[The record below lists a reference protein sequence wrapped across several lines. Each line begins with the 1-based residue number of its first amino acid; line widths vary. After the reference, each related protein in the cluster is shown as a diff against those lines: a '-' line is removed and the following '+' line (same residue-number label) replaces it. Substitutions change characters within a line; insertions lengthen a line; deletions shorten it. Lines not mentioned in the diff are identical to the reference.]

1 MPALGQELIFMLRQP
16 RVIIIF
22 LFFVCI
28 IYGQNFRSVDDIKD
42 DWKNYTTFQK
52 HELLSFCD
60 FLIDEGHYER
70 SLLSL
75 FQYLYKFPGDSLE
88 LPVLYHIARSYDL
101 SGNPVLA
108 NRYYDQVINLSEENF
123 RVSKA
128 AKYRKLIIK
137 YYQEDYESVLEET
150 DNSTDPYMITL
161 RGYVFLKELDW
172 ISARQAFLSADERF
186 KHRHYSRLIASIMQS
201 IDNAAEVPIK
211 NKWQTLVASLVPGGG
226 RAYLQEWGNAGGAI
240 ASFFLVASL
249 ASSNTDLL
257 QTKKP
262 FSFVDNRN
270 ELIPQGLGY
279 NLDDGNPPKSQLA
292 FRLPT
297 EVTLSNTNNNLI
309 YTPAILAVSIY
320 LGTIMK
326 TYDGVHNANQRLFR
340 NHINTTIAKTPLESF
355 MDFSE
360 PNLVEN

>member
-1 MPALGQELIFMLRQP
+1 MPVLGQELIFMLRQP

-28 IYGQNFRSVDDIKD
+28 ICGQNFRSVDDIKD

-101 SGNPVLA
+101 SSNPVLA
-108 NRYYDQVINLSEENF
+108 NRYYDQVIDLSEENY

-137 YYQEDYESVLEET
+137 YYQEDYDSVLEET

-161 RGYVFLKELDW
+161 RGYVFLQQLDW

-226 RAYLQEWGNAGGAI
+226 RAYLREWGNAGGAI

-249 ASSNTDLL
+249 ASSNTGLMQSGNL
-257 QTKKP
+257 
-262 FSFVDNRN
+262 SLVDNRN
-270 ELIPQGLGY
+270 ELIPQGLDY
-279 NLDDGNPPKSQLA
+279 KLDDNS
-292 FRLPT
+292 LPT

-309 YTPAILAVSIY
+309 YTPAILALSIY

-326 TYDGVHNANQRLFR
+326 TYDGVDNANQRLFR

-360 PNLVEN
+360 PNLIEN

>member
-1 MPALGQELIFMLRQP
+1 MPVLGQELIFMLRQP

-28 IYGQNFRSVDDIKD
+28 ICGQNFRSVDDIKD

-60 FLIDEGHYER
+60 FLIDGGHYER

-101 SGNPVLA
+101 SSNPVLA
-108 NRYYDQVINLSEENF
+108 NRYYDQVIDLSEENY

-137 YYQEDYESVLEET
+137 YYQEDYDSVLEET

-161 RGYVFLKELDW
+161 RGYVFLQQLDW

-226 RAYLQEWGNAGGAI
+226 RAYLREWGNAGGAV

-249 ASSNTDLL
+249 ASSNTGLMQSGNL
-257 QTKKP
+257 
-262 FSFVDNRN
+262 SLVDNRN
-270 ELIPQGLGY
+270 ELIPQGLDY
-279 NLDDGNPPKSQLA
+279 KLDDNS
-292 FRLPT
+292 LPT

-309 YTPAILAVSIY
+309 YTPAILALSIY

-326 TYDGVHNANQRLFR
+326 TYDGVDNANQRLFR